1 MLLNPNPLS
10 LPLTLFYF
18 YICHVQGIKKYVA
31 GIILII
37 DGSPG
42 SQGQMTLSV
51 RPPSR
56 CASHPSPQRSALSPI
71 LERSCY
77 AVEPYLTTKKRLIT
91 VVLRQGSMRHAP
103 TYSTYNIYS
112 ISPNSCPQL
121 LPKLPCTMRCGEKT
135 PHFLTL
141 TPLYVNSF
149 TKEHHFSPPIK
160 SPMHA
165 RKFPISTSTLTDSS
179 VMWWCGEMTT
189 LRVFNDQDYLSS
201 ISPLDPCHAATN
213 RTPQEVHFR
222 TTFLVNSLP
231 DPCAFTMSLERIQS
245 PMQPCP
251 CWFNSVL
258 YM

>member
-1 MLLNPNPLS
+1 MS
-10 LPLTLFYF
+10 
-18 YICHVQGIKKYVA
+18 IQGGIKKYVA

-42 SQGQMTLSV
+42 SQGQLALSV

-56 CASHPSPQRSALSPI
+56 CPSHPSPQRSALSPI

-77 AVEPYLTTKKRLIT
+77 AVEPYLTTKNLAHYSCAASGVHAAR
-91 VVLRQGSMRHAP
+91 AP
-103 TYSTYNIYS
+103 TYSTYNTYS
-112 ISPNSCPQL
+112 ISPNSCPQ

-165 RKFPISTSTLTDSS
+165 RKFPISTSTLTNPP

-189 LRVFNDQDYLSS
+189 LRV
-201 ISPLDPCHAATN
+201 
-213 RTPQEVHFR
+213 
-222 TTFLVNSLP
+222 
-231 DPCAFTMSLERIQS
+231 
-245 PMQPCP
+245 
-251 CWFNSVL
+251 
-258 YM
+258 

>member
-1 MLLNPNPLS
+1 MSTCRIEGVRGGVVLLNPNPLS
-10 LPLTLFYF
+10 LPLTLFFF
-18 YICHVQGIKKYVA
+18 YICHVHPGGGIKKYVA

-42 SQGQMTLSV
+42 SQGQMALSV

-56 CASHPSPQRSALSPI
+56 CPTPPPKEVHCLQSWSGVATPWSPI
-71 LERSCY
+71 SQQRIW
-77 AVEPYLTTKKRLIT
+77 LIT
-91 VVLRQGSMRHAP
+91 VVLRQGSMRHAA
-103 TYSTYNIYS
+103 TCISTYNTYS
-112 ISPNSCPQL
+112 ISPNSCPQ

-165 RKFPISTSTLTDSS
+165 RKFPISTSTLTNPP

-189 LRVFNDQDYLSS
+189 LRV
-201 ISPLDPCHAATN
+201 
-213 RTPQEVHFR
+213 
-222 TTFLVNSLP
+222 
-231 DPCAFTMSLERIQS
+231 
-245 PMQPCP
+245 
-251 CWFNSVL
+251 
-258 YM
+258 